1 LLAFDEKLFNTIQN
15 VSSPK
20 DLWRLESLKTG
31 GRIVVFGLINA
42 GKSTFLN
49 GIINKH
55 LSWPLN
61 TKVLPTSVNV
71 CTFFN
76 TELEFTATDK
86 IHISIN
92 KKIYDDDDYYQ
103 RQELSESYDI
113 EDYASIKQYLKNNS
127 IAKTVKKSPESDKRF
142 ITKEFIENNDTEY
155 VLEYTE
161 NITIKLPK
169 IDIMEGLILI
179 DTPGFGGIRDS
190 ALEPQILV
198 TIKNANKAI
207 CVIDEEYIRSDT
219 LKILIEEILPGKNNP
234 LLVDAVI
241 NLQHD
246 DTVEQNVQ
254 DIKAV
259 NFYRKFRNIG
269 MMNILTVMN
278 DFNA

>member
-1 LLAFDEKLFNTIQN
+1 MYQLAL
-15 VSSPK
+15 
-20 DLWRLESLKTG
+20 
-31 GRIVVFGLINA
+31 
-42 GKSTFLN
+42 
-49 GIINKH
+49 
-55 LSWPLN
+55 
-61 TKVLPTSVNV
+61 
-71 CTFFN
+71 
-76 TELEFTATDK
+76 
-86 IHISIN
+86 
-92 KKIYDDDDYYQ
+92 
-103 RQELSESYDI
+103 
-113 EDYASIKQYLKNNS
+113 
-127 IAKTVKKSPESDKRF
+127 
-142 ITKEFIENNDTEY
+142 
-155 VLEYTE
+155 
-161 NITIKLPK
+161 IKL
-169 IDIMEGLILI
+169 
-179 DTPGFGGIRDS
+179 
-190 ALEPQILV
+190 PQILV